1 MGINDPSIGFFGDY
15 LEYRRGP
22 HRRLL
27 NSRNFSQ
34 HDEAI
39 NICIYLEGKFKKNC
53 YELVRKGENKFY
65 VYIDENYI
73 VNLPYNI
80 IKSSY
85 EKTNN
90 LEDLVKIK

>member
-1 MGINDPSIGFFGDY
+1 MGINDPSIGFFGNY

-27 NSRNFSQ
+27 NSKHFSE
-34 HDEAI
+34 HNEAI

-53 YELVRKGENKFY
+53 YELVGRGENKFY
-65 VYIDENYI
+65 VYIDKNYI
-73 VNLPYNI
+73 VNIPYNLRN
-80 IKSSY
+80 KSY

-90 LEDLVKIK
+90 LEDLSKIK